1 MRPEYPCGALGNQEG
16 MGITIAAAGDIHCS
30 EEERVRLQSAFAEA
44 DRRADVILLAGDLT
58 TYGEPEQGAVLA
70 DVTRDIE
77 TPIFAV
83 LGNHD
88 WHADRHEELVA
99 ALTDSG
105 IRLLER
111 SAERC
116 TVNGVEVGIAGT
128 KGFVGGFSDS
138 LLPDFGEPLLR
149 RLYAETSAEVA
160 SLDRALKAIQD
171 CPVRIVLLHYAPT
184 PTTIEG
190 EREAIWAF
198 LGSERLATPIAGHR
212 PDAVFHGHGH
222 AGTFAGSIGE
232 VPVFNVGAAVPVRD
246 FWLFEFEPGE
256 GLVRRPEEA
265 VAG

>member
-1 MRPEYPCGALGNQEG
+1 MR
-16 MGITIAAAGDIHCS
+16 IRVAAAGDIHCA
-30 EEERVRLQSAFAEA
+30 EEERTRLQAAFAEA
-44 DRRADVILLAGDLT
+44 DRQADIILLAGDLT

-70 DVTRDIE
+70 DVTREID

-88 WHADRHEELVA
+88 WHAERHDELEA
-99 ALTDSG
+99 ALREGG

-111 SAERC
+111 SADTC
-116 TVNGVEVGIAGT
+116 TVNEVEIGIAGT

-160 SLDRALKAIQD
+160 ALDRGLKAIQH
-171 CPVRIVLLHYAPT
+171 CAIRIVLLHYAPT
-184 PTTIEG
+184 TTTIEG

-198 LGSERLATPIAGHR
+198 LGSERLAGPIAEHQ

-222 AGTFAGSIGE
+222 AGTFGGSIGE
-232 VPVFNVGAAVPVRD
+232 IPVFNVGAAVPVRD
-246 FWLFEFEPGE
+246 FWLFEFEPGS
-256 GLVRRPEEA
+256 GLVEEPEEA
-265 VAG
+265 LAG

>member
-1 MRPEYPCGALGNQEG
+1 MR
-16 MGITIAAAGDIHCS
+16 IKVAAAGDIHCS
-30 EEERVRLQSAFAEA
+30 EEERVRLQNAFAEA

-70 DVTRDIE
+70 DVTREIE

-88 WHADRHEELVA
+88 WHADRHEELAA
-99 ALTDSG
+99 ALRDGG

-111 SAERC
+111 AADTC
-116 TVNGVEVGIAGT
+116 TVNGVEIGIAGT

-149 RLYAETSAEVA
+149 RIYAETSAEVA
-160 SLDRALKAIQD
+160 ALDRGLKAIQSCD
-171 CPVRIVLLHYAPT
+171 VRIVLLHYAPT
-184 PTTIEG
+184 TTTIEG
-190 EREAIWAF
+190 ERETIWAF
-198 LGSERLATPIAGHR
+198 LGSERFARPIAEHR

-246 FWLFEFEPGE
+246 FWLFEFEAGD
-256 GLVRRPEEA
+256 GLVGQPDEA
-265 VAG
+265 VTTS

>member
-1 MRPEYPCGALGNQEG
+1 MR
-16 MGITIAAAGDIHCS
+16 IKVAAAGDIHCS
-30 EEERVRLQSAFAEA
+30 EEERARLQAAFAEA
-44 DRRADVILLAGDLT
+44 DRQADVILLAGDLT

-88 WHADRHEELVA
+88 WHADRHEELVN
-99 ALTDSG
+99 ALRDGG

-111 SAERC
+111 AADTCSIR
-116 TVNGVEVGIAGT
+116 GVEIGIAGT

-160 SLDRALKAIQD
+160 ALDRGLKAIGD
-171 CPVRIVLLHYAPT
+171 CDVRIVLLHYAPT
-184 PTTIEG
+184 TTTIEG
-190 EREAIWAF
+190 ERETIWAF
-198 LGSERLATPIAGHR
+198 LGSERLAGPIAEHR

-222 AGTFAGSIGE
+222 GGTFAGAIGE
-232 VPVFNVGAAVPVRD
+232 IPVFNVGAAVPVRD
-246 FWLFEFEPGE
+246 FWLFDFEPGA
-256 GLVRRPEEA
+256 GLVRKPEA
-265 VAG
+265 A

>member
-1 MRPEYPCGALGNQEG
+1 MR
-16 MGITIAAAGDIHCS
+16 ISIAAAGDIHCA
-30 EEERVRLQSAFAEA
+30 EEERTRLQSAFAEA
-44 DRRADVILLAGDLT
+44 DRRADIILLAGDLT

-70 DVTRDIE
+70 DVTREFE
-77 TPIFAV
+77 TPTFAV

-99 ALTDSG
+99 ALREGG

-111 SAERC
+111 AAETC

-149 RLYAETSAEVA
+149 RVYAETSAEVA
-160 SLDRALKAIQD
+160 SLERGLKTIQD
-171 CPVRIVLLHYAPT
+171 CAIRIVLLHYAPT
-184 PTTIEG
+184 TSTIAG

-198 LGSERLATPIAGHR
+198 LGSERLAGPIAEHR

-222 AGTFAGSIGE
+222 AGTFTGSIGH
-232 VPVFNVGAAVPVRD
+232 VPVFNVGAAVPVKD

-256 GLVRRPEEA
+256 GLVEKPEEA
-265 VAG
+265 VKS